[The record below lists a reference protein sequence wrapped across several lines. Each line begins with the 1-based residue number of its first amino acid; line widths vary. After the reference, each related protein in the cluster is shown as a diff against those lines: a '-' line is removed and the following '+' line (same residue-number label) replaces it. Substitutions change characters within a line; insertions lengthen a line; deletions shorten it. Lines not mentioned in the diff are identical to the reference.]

1 MRVVVIGATGNVG
14 SSVVDALS
22 RQDQVSEI
30 VGVARRVPETDVSK
44 TRFVA
49 ADPARDDLVPLFRD
63 ADAVVHLAWFF
74 QPTHQP
80 MITWRNNVVGSER
93 VFDAVERAG
102 VPALVYASSVGAYS
116 PGPDVPVDESW
127 PTHSVPTAGYG
138 REKAYVERL
147 LDAFEARHESTRVV
161 RFRPA
166 FLFKWVAASE
176 QRRIFAGPFVPG
188 SLARAVP
195 VLPYP
200 RGLRFQALHTD
211 DAAEAYCRAVTSDVR
226 GAFNLAAE
234 PIVTGPVLAEVMGA
248 RLVEVPP
255 IVVRAGLA
263 TAWHL
268 RASPAEPTLFDLVM
282 AAPLLDSTRARV
294 ELSWEPRVSA
304 VDALTELVEGMA
316 AGAGGA
322 SRPLERDGFRARL
335 REVAAGVGSRVA
347 S

>member
-1 MRVVVIGATGNVG
+1 
-14 SSVVDALS
+14 
-22 RQDQVSEI
+22 
-30 VGVARRVPETDVSK
+30 
-44 TRFVA
+44 
-49 ADPARDDLVPLFRD
+49 
-63 ADAVVHLAWFF
+63 
-74 QPTHQP
+74 
-80 MITWRNNVVGSER
+80 
-93 VFDAVERAG
+93 
-102 VPALVYASSVGAYS
+102 
-116 PGPDVPVDESW
+116 
-127 PTHSVPTAGYG
+127 
-138 REKAYVERL
+138 
-147 LDAFEARHESTRVV
+147 
-161 RFRPA
+161 
-166 FLFKWVAASE
+166 
-176 QRRIFAGPFVPG
+176 
-188 SLARAVP
+188 
-195 VLPYP
+195 
-200 RGLRFQALHTD
+200 LHTD

-268 RASPAEPTLFDLVM
+268 RASPAEPALFDLVM